1 MKGLATSSCF
11 YFTGTLDS
19 TRQYRAGEVASD
31 VSTNT
36 VMMYTGNEWIP
47 FGEPSET
54 GTDEFVFDPLKFEF
68 ITHCYRCGAPLD
80 ITDRAKRAGHTKC
93 KYCESEVAIFKRI
106 DVS

>member
-1 MKGLATSSCF
+1 MKRLPRTSCF
-11 YFTGTLDS
+11 HFTGTLDS
-19 TRQYRAGEVASD
+19 TRRYREGEVAFD
-31 VSTNT
+31 VSANT
-36 VMMYTGNEWIP
+36 MMIYTKNEWIP

-54 GTDEFVFDPLKFEF
+54 DTEEFVFDPLKFEL

-80 ITDRAKRAGHTKC
+80 ITDKAKRVGHTKC